1 MFIDENTVD
10 CWAYAASVPVYAED
24 AVSAALKKSL
34 TKQAVQQTTKGNTEA
49 PDSGAFTGSTPLVQY
64 LYKAFSSSPS
74 SVSVPTNLFS
84 SQDMETRFEELGQAC
99 IEAYIQNG
107 LTDYVTHFDYS
118 YTSENS
124 CIITLNLTY
133 KAARLIL
140 KLWSKKQLL
149 LWLP

>member
-1 MFIDENTVD
+1 
-10 CWAYAASVPVYAED
+10 
-24 AVSAALKKSL
+24 
-34 TKQAVQQTTKGNTEA
+34 
-49 PDSGAFTGSTPLVQY
+49 VQY

-124 CIITLNLTY
+124 GIITLG
-133 KAARLIL
+133 
-140 KLWSKKQLL
+140 
-149 LWLP
+149 